1 MKILYIK
8 RQTQYE
14 KRYSI
19 KMGDLITKV
28 TSIKKC
34 LFGLPIKIRHLNK
47 ETYYKETKHSNEG
60 MLFV

>member
-19 KMGDLITKV
+19 KMGQLITKV
-28 TSIKKC
+28 TSIKKY
-34 LFGLPIKIRHLNK
+34 LFGLPVQTLRTNK
-47 ETYYKETKHSNEG
+47 ETYYKEVKDKNNA

>member
-8 RQTQYE
+8 RRTQYE

-19 KMGDLITKV
+19 KMGELITKV
-28 TSIKKC
+28 TSIKKY
-34 LFGLPIKIRHLNK
+34 LFGLPVKTLHLNK
-47 ETYYKETKHSNEG
+47 ETYYKETKHPKDG

>member
-8 RQTQYE
+8 RQTEYE

-19 KMGDLITKV
+19 KMGQLITKV
-28 TSIKKC
+28 TSIKKY
-34 LFGLPIKIRHLNK
+34 LFGMPVKTLRTNK
-47 ETYYKETKHSNEG
+47 ETYYKEVKDQNNH